1 MLEMAVRLLERG
13 ADVCAPAA
21 LRHGR
26 TAINGAAEHGQFEMV
41 QLLLN
46 AYGDH
51 EDLRSVCSQ
60 AADHAERENHY
71 EIAQW
76 LRSYLPG

>member
-1 MLEMAVRLLERG
+1 MR
-13 ADVCAPAA
+13 D
-21 LRHGR
+21 GR
-26 TAINGAAEHGQFEMV
+26 TAIDGAAEHGHLEMV

-60 AADHAERENHY
+60 AADHAEREDYH

-76 LRSYLPG
+76 LRSYSPG